1 MTPLERAGYL
11 AHARK
16 IGRRVAEAEDVLR
29 RAAEIGQLVVMVSW
43 GKDSVVAADLA
54 LRALGRVP
62 LLHIAS
68 SYRLP
73 GWERVQTHFEART
86 DVHVIESRRSL
97 TETIEW
103 LRDVGLP
110 HERTRARQAAVVKA
124 IKKDVGS
131 AWCREHGFR
140 VMVLGM
146 RAEENQHT
154 RGRLFRR
161 RGLLYAAHGVHVAS
175 PLGWWTARDVWAYI
189 VSRDLPWHT
198 MYDMQTHGE
207 TRETLR
213 NAGWLSTDGAERGR
227 IAWLRAHYPEQYR
240 MLVAEFPQVAALA

>member
-1 MTPLERAGYL
+1 MPCDGSARSRLETPPKSSGCYPSSRTSARRAAWDTAACCAGPSQRAITRLTTCSCDAPCRSRSSRVSSLGGVSSSDARGRRPTGTRRGGRIASYRREKTHDARLARGYRDAPGDLQPRCAVRVTPLERAGYL
-11 AHARK
+11 AHASK

-97 TETIEW
+97 AETIEW

-124 IKKDVGS
+124 IKKD
-131 AWCREHGFR
+131 
-140 VMVLGM
+140 
-146 RAEENQHT
+146 
-154 RGRLFRR
+154 
-161 RGLLYAAHGVHVAS
+161 
-175 PLGWWTARDVWAYI
+175 
-189 VSRDLPWHT
+189 
-198 MYDMQTHGE
+198 
-207 TRETLR
+207 
-213 NAGWLSTDGAERGR
+213 
-227 IAWLRAHYPEQYR
+227 
-240 MLVAEFPQVAALA
+240 